1 MLHRSSSKQTPDCIV
16 IDQLCTNQKEI
27 ANALGSFSVN
37 ICKANLDRHSED
49 NMISN
54 KNYLT
59 KKIDCSLVFRPID
72 ENLVT
77 KIISNLRSSHCC
89 SHDQLSNMV
98 IILISSHIGKSLTL
112 IFNKSL
118 YTDIFP
124 DSMKIAKIVRI
135 FKNDDKSLMNNY
147 RPISALSKVFEKV
160 MHRQRADYLIQT
172 SYFHHNN
179 MDLDRIY
186 QLKCDTE
193 FNG

>member
-27 ANALGSFSVN
+27 ANAFSSFFVN

-49 NMISN
+49 NMISY

-77 KIISNLRSSHCC
+77 KIISNLKSSHCC

-98 IILISSHIGKSLTL
+98 IKLISSHIGKSLTL

-124 DSMKIAKIVRI
+124 DSMKIAKVVPI
-135 FKNDDKSLMNNY
+135 FKNDDKSLVNNY
-147 RPISALSKVFEKV
+147 RPISVLPALSKVFEKV
-160 MHRQRADYLIQT
+160 MHRQIANYLIQT

-179 MDLDRIY
+179 IDLDRIY
-186 QLKCDTE
+186 QLKLRH
-193 FNG
+193 